1 MRASGACRL
10 LLPLPFIRALEAFPR
25 KRPGRIHLK
34 GLGEGP

>member
-1 MRASGACRL
+1 MESDNDDGGL
-10 LLPLPFIRALEAFPR
+10 NNR